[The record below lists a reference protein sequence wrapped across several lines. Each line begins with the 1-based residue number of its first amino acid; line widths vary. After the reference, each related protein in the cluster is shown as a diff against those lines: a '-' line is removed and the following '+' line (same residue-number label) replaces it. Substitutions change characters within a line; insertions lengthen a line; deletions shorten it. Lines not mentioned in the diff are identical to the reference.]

1 MNILPV
7 ILLSMSMPSLALF
20 DKDSW
25 EVDARYGYGKR
36 TNNLS
41 SSSTTYKSSSLNFK
55 LNNEIDDN
63 TKIQGVFT
71 LDNPIETGTYPRQK
85 KDKVRQLSLTHTFEN
100 NTKVKIGKQAFSLD
114 KTRGVQELG
123 TTVRSNINL
132 QPYYCEDSLDFICN
146 GRSSLTIDV
155 PLNENTE
162 FNLLASKIKYN
173 IPNKEHYIARV
184 KHTTETVDY
193 YVKLGRNDD
202 LTKPAE
208 HTQYSLGL
216 AVELK
221 DSGNPND
228 KWHAEYEHYDY
239 KNHRVMEP
247 LTDATCTNYS
257 KSYGTSTHNEGDG
270 QKSVRAGRIKA
281 VDNLLINIELKYLDL
296 SNNQIT
302 RKTYCDSNTSM
313 RSTAIES
320 WSTIYKTAV
329 LMLEYPIVDG
339 KILAYHSYH
348 SRHDQGRNQVL
359 NLDLNTK
366 INYLFNSVIL
376 EYNLSKNILASL
388 AHSKYRYNRLSIGT
402 DWKLDSDSTS
412 FGLKY
417 KF

>member
-1 MNILPV
+1 M
-7 ILLSMSMPSLALF
+7 
-20 DKDSW
+20 
-25 EVDARYGYGKR
+25 
-36 TNNLS
+36 
-41 SSSTTYKSSSLNFK
+41 
-55 LNNEIDDN
+55 
-63 TKIQGVFT
+63 
-71 LDNPIETGTYPRQK
+71 
-85 KDKVRQLSLTHTFEN
+85 
-100 NTKVKIGKQAFSLD
+100 
-114 KTRGVQELG
+114 
-123 TTVRSNINL
+123 
-132 QPYYCEDSLDFICN
+132 
-146 GRSSLTIDV
+146 
-155 PLNENTE
+155 NENTE

-228 KWHAEYEHYDY
+228 KWYAEYEHYDY

>member
-1 MNILPV
+1 
-7 ILLSMSMPSLALF
+7 
-20 DKDSW
+20 
-25 EVDARYGYGKR
+25 
-36 TNNLS
+36 
-41 SSSTTYKSSSLNFK
+41 
-55 LNNEIDDN
+55 
-63 TKIQGVFT
+63 
-71 LDNPIETGTYPRQK
+71 
-85 KDKVRQLSLTHTFEN
+85 
-100 NTKVKIGKQAFSLD
+100 
-114 KTRGVQELG
+114 
-123 TTVRSNINL
+123 
-132 QPYYCEDSLDFICN
+132 
-146 GRSSLTIDV
+146 
-155 PLNENTE
+155 
-162 FNLLASKIKYN
+162 
-173 IPNKEHYIARV
+173 
-184 KHTTETVDY
+184 
-193 YVKLGRNDD
+193 
-202 LTKPAE
+202 
-208 HTQYSLGL
+208 
-216 AVELK
+216 
-221 DSGNPND
+221 
-228 KWHAEYEHYDY
+228 
-239 KNHRVMEP
+239 MEP